1 MSRAQMHVLPPSG
14 RLKAASPP
22 AGGSAAGERGGAVLP
37 SGRPKAARLS
47 GGGSARCA
55 AGGRRGKRP
64 HGFTLVEVLIALV
77 LLALLMLVLTSA
89 LRATGQVEDRV
100 EQRIEAADDYRLAS
114 ALLGDALG
122 RLSARRHPSGRPDG
136 PVQIPFFQAAPDSL
150 AWIGIMPARFG
161 VGGRHY
167 MRLALERGVGG
178 SQLVLRY
185 APWNGAPTFDAWGQA
200 EGRVLAAPVSALALR
215 YQDPASGLW
224 SPVWPPP
231 GVAANDLPVSGLPA
245 AVAIELAGPAPAWPP
260 IVVALLPS
268 YSSDPSASGPV
279 AGGGGAGG

>member
-89 LRATGQVEDRV
+89 LRATGQVEERV

-167 MRLALERGVGG
+167 MRLALERGDGG

-215 YQDPASGLW
+215 YQDPASGQW

-279 AGGGGAGG
+279 SGGGGAGG